1 MCLILL
7 NRKARND
14 KDVLTYSHVCGG
26 CEPIICTSYQ
36 QSAIAH
42 GYVDSVDD
50 VRETYKD
57 MCSNGTSAQC
67 RIYFVVLTVQGYAT
81 HAIFDDYD
89 SRRMEYIT
97 YQGVRTCCRANDAA
111 RS

>member
-1 MCLILL
+1 M
-7 NRKARND
+7 ARSD
-14 KDVLTYSHVCGG
+14 KDVLTYSHVRGG
-26 CEPIICTSYQ
+26 GKPIICTSYQ

-50 VRETYKD
+50 VRETYMD

-67 RIYFVVLTVQGYAT
+67 RSYFVVLTVQGYAT

-89 SRRMEYIT
+89 SRCFMFI
-97 YQGVRTCCRANDAA
+97 D
-111 RS
+111 